1 LTFFNFTLAPI
12 RQEARTTKKT
22 TKNGMPE
29 PIEPVPEQRFRRQQE
44 VLGRRIERPQEREM
58 LLQDFEQNRPR
69 GLWVRLHRRKNL
81 RP

>member
-1 LTFFNFTLAPI
+1 
-12 RQEARTTKKT
+12 
-22 TKNGMPE
+22 MPE
-29 PIEPVPEQRFRRQQE
+29 PIEPAPEQCFRRQQE
-44 VLGRRIERPQEREM
+44 VLGHRIERPQEREM